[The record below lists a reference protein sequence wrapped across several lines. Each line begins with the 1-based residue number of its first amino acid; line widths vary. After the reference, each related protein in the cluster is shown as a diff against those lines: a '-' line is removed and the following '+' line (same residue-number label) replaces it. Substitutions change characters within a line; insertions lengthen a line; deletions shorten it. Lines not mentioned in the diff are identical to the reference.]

1 MRCVQ
6 RRCLDPKV
14 FMTSGHWTIK
24 SKLGRHENFMI
35 RTNFVWFKH
44 VQPRRQPIQFS
55 RIMCINSHVVQIG
68 FTVSLAFHMSSAKA
82 TIEQWS
88 PNHTSM
94 WIANT
99 WIAPICYFLFGFEH
113 YPSFRDDVQSR
124 WKVTLLATW
133 KSGMGTNDFENMIWQ
148 SKCRKNH
155 GKCTGASNVAPV
167 KALQQR
173 WNFRT

>member
-1 MRCVQ
+1 MKQVFQRLPIAQ

-68 FTVSLAFHMSSAKA
+68 FIVSLHSQCTCHRRKQPSNNDPQTTRVCELQTHELRQFVISCSDLNTILHSKHLRSPGCHPHSLYSSLNNG
-82 TIEQWS
+82 S
-88 PNHTSM
+88 PQHAG
-94 WIANT
+94 I
-99 WIAPICYFLFGFEH
+99 
-113 YPSFRDDVQSR
+113 R
-124 WKVTLLATW
+124 
-133 KSGMGTNDFENMIWQ
+133 
-148 SKCRKNH
+148 
-155 GKCTGASNVAPV
+155 
-167 KALQQR
+167 
-173 WNFRT
+173 